1 MSDLDDDTNGQA
13 QPSFPPPGMA
23 ALLDEYRRLFPA
35 LRTGPA
41 PSSAPRKQSKHPLMD
56 ALLEEYRAK
65 GLL

>member
-1 MSDLDDDTNGQA
+1 MSDLDDDTNGEA
-13 QPSFPPPGMA
+13 QPAFPPPGMA

-41 PSSAPRKQSKHPLMD
+41 RNSAPRKQSKHPLMD